1 MVRLFNAPCFFGLF
15 YCPGALA
22 SEINLKL
29 MIPGLVF
36 TAIEAGCFFG
46 ISPLVAPVG
55 ARFGAAAGAQWEGIV
70 PYAWSMLLCAFS
82 LNLAAAGLLLWPR
95 PHLRPLAVN
104 SSLLFSPM
112 SWAALTLAVHFES
125 VIGVFG
131 GFFYSRWSAHIF
143 ASLHSKRRRSGV
155 SKTRPLHLRSCTFS
169 EWGLVHLL

>member
-1 MVRLFNAPCFFGLF
+1 
-15 YCPGALA
+15 
-22 SEINLKL
+22 

-131 GFFYSRWSAHIF
+131 GFFTVVGLPIF
-143 ASLHSKRRRSGV
+143 LLRYIRSGAGVGGV
-155 SKTRPLHLRSCTFS
+155 SETRPLHLRSCTFS